1 MSMPGYIGVP
11 TITDPDVLTTA
22 AETYLMQNI
31 PGFVPND
38 NNLEIWLITAL
49 AQMLATSRDVAS
61 IVSMEIFEAYGTT
74 IANLP
79 PIAAAPSEVQATITV
94 QDAAGYDIPAG
105 TQFGF
110 QATGTTLVVFS
121 TLNDTLILP
130 GYTTATNVI
139 LMAEVVGSASNG
151 LSGEMTII
159 DPLVF
164 ITDCTATTTSEG
176 GVDAEDVTTY
186 LNRLVADLQL
196 LAPRPILPNDF
207 AVLATSIAGVYRALG
222 IDGYNASRQFTD
234 GVTASG
240 SDVLNSPALAQYST
254 ADVGRGVS
262 GTDIP
267 GGTTIETYTSPT
279 QVTMSANA
287 TGTATGITVTLAAMT
302 GQERTV
308 GVSAIDVNGTVVNS
322 TIQDAVIDY
331 LESLREANFVVTFVQ
346 PTVTTINVVF
356 EIHCTTGANT
366 TTVIAAVTSALQ
378 AYINQA
384 TWGGGGDT
392 PPSWDSTAGTVRY
405 LQVAAI
411 IEEVSGVNYLA
422 TLTLNGSAADV
433 TISGVAPLA
442 NYGTISGSA
451 I

>member
-1 MSMPGYIGVP
+1 MSMGYIGFP

-22 AETYLMQNI
+22 AETYMMQNI
-31 PGFVPND
+31 SGWVPND

-61 IVSMEIFEAYGTT
+61 IVPMEIFEAFGTT
-74 IANLP
+74 IANIP
-79 PIAAAPSEVQATITV
+79 PISAAPSEVQATITV
-94 QDAAGYDIPAG
+94 QDGAGYDIPAG

-110 QATGTTLVVFS
+110 QATGSTLVIFQ

-139 LMAEVVGSASNG
+139 MLAEIAGSASNG
-151 LSGEMTII
+151 LSGEMVII

-176 GVDAEDVTTY
+176 GVDAESITTY

-222 IDGYNASRQFTD
+222 IDGYNASRNFTD
-234 GVTASG
+234 GVVNTDNTLSSATA
-240 SDVLNSPALAQYST
+240 NFT
-254 ADVGRGVS
+254 MADVGRGVS
-262 GTDIP
+262 GTPIYA
-267 GGTTIETYTSPT
+267 GSTIATLVSAT
-279 QVTMSANA
+279 QVTLSHVTTA
-287 TGTATGITVTLAAMT
+287 TGTGETITLAAMT

-308 GVSAIDVNGTVVNS
+308 GVSAIDANGNVVNT
-322 TIQDAVIDY
+322 TIQSAILAY
-331 LESLREANFVVTFVQ
+331 LESLREANFVVTFVN

-366 TTVIAAVTSALQ
+366 TTVIAAVTAAIQ
-378 AYINQA
+378 AYITQA
-384 TWGGGGDT
+384 TWGGGALT
-392 PPSWDSTAGTVRY
+392 PPTWTEDAGTVRY
-405 LQVAAI
+405 LQVGAL
-411 IEEVSGVNYLA
+411 IEAVSGVDYLVS
-422 TLTLNGSAADV
+422 LTLNGSAADV
-433 TISGVAPLA
+433 AISGVAPLA